1 MSFIKNSIF
10 GTFRDPWIED
20 DPISYIWFKADI
32 YNLDQSCPKIGELHG
47 IKC

>member
-1 MSFIKNSIF
+1 MFSDIISNP
-10 GTFRDPWIED
+10 RAMIED